1 MYRES
6 PKVSIIVPLFN
17 KGPYVA
23 ETIRSAI
30 SQTTKDLEIVVVD
43 NGSSDEGP
51 EIVGRLAVT
60 DKRILFVTAPG
71 RGPGHARNYGIKQSS
86 SDWILFLDADDI
98 LKPNHLA
105 SLLEVH
111 SQNPNAN
118 VIAGGWQEFRDGH
131 PNQLTVKKPSGT
143 DPSQCLLDSA
153 IAASPWV
160 VHAAMLKREL
170 LLKTPWPE
178 DMDSMLAEDNAFW
191 FRICLNA
198 TVAFSTECGAL
209 YRTQTQNCRTQSDE
223 IAKWFSGVH
232 EAVTRNI
239 SALHEHALKP
249 NGKQARSLM
258 HLYSELY
265 TKAEKANDQKHK
277 TLALQ
282 QANYWLNESSKS
294 GEATT
299 PSMLFRRLLGIPLTQ
314 RLKLLLSQTANE
326 R

>member
-23 ETIRSAI
+23 ETIRSAM

-43 NGSSDEGP
+43 NGSNDDGP
-51 EIVGRLAVT
+51 GIVQQLAVT
-60 DKRILFVTAPG
+60 DARILFVTAPG
-71 RGPGHARNYGIKQSS
+71 RGPGHARNYGVEQSS

-98 LKPNHLA
+98 LEPNHLA

-118 VIAGGWQEFRDGH
+118 VIAGGWKEFRDGY
-131 PNQLTVKKPSGT
+131 PNQLTVKKPCGA
-143 DPSQCLLDSA
+143 DPSPCLLDSA
-153 IAASPWV
+153 IASSPWV
-160 VHAAMLKREL
+160 VHAVMLKREL
-170 LLKTPWPE
+170 AIKTPWPE
-178 DMDSMLAEDNAFW
+178 DMDKVLAEDNAFW

-198 TVAFSTECGAL
+198 TVAYSAECGAL
-209 YRTQTQNCRTQSDE
+209 YRTQTHDCRTQSDD
-223 IAKWFSGVH
+223 IAKWFTGVH

-249 NGKQARSLM
+249 NGKQARALM

-282 QANYWLNESSKS
+282 QANYWLKESSKS
-294 GEATT
+294 NEAKT

-314 RLKLLLSQTANE
+314 RLKLLLSQTSYA